1 MNQMSAD
8 AGQLALLDRFTDA
21 WNAHDVDALMA
32 CMAEDCEFMS
42 SSGTESY
49 GTRYRGREAVRASYA
64 AIFDAFPEAA
74 WTNARHFVCGER
86 GVSEWRFIGR
96 DRNGHATEVDGCD
109 LLVFAGNLIRVK
121 DSFRK
126 NRMV

>member
-8 AGQLALLDRFTDA
+8 AERLALLDRFTDA
-21 WNAHDVDALMA
+21 WNARDVDVLMA
-32 CMAEDCEFMS
+32 CMVEDCDFMS

-49 GTRYRGREAVRASYA
+49 GTRYRGREAVRASYE
-64 AIFDAFPEAA
+64 AILGAFPEAA
-74 WTNARHFVCGER
+74 WTNVRHFVCGER

-96 DRNGHATEVDGCD
+96 DRNGRATEVDGCD
-109 LLVFAGNLIRVK
+109 LFVFTGNLICIK
-121 DSFRK
+121 NSFRK